1 MTLDGAQAGASSQD
15 QSLLAID
22 EIFRRHARR
31 RPAALAIA
39 DPPNR
44 ETFTDGAPRRMS
56 YAQADRAVEAIA
68 ARLRHMGLPA
78 DAIVGIQ
85 LPNIAEH
92 ILAMLGA
99 MRAGLIA
106 APLPLLWRRADIV
119 AALARIGAKA
129 LITCGHVGRFN
140 HGQLALRVAL
150 EVFSIR
156 YVGGFGA
163 NLPDGMVSFDDLLA
177 AEKLEPTAPDN
188 RERSPAARIAVVSFD
203 IGERGVVPV
212 ARSHLEL
219 LAGGL
224 DVLLASGLAQD
235 AVMLSTMSPSSFAG
249 ICLTLLPWILS
260 GGTLLLHHPF
270 NSNILGRQ
278 WRNDRFAALI
288 LPAPVA
294 FCLAG
299 AGAFAGEGP
308 NRIIAAWRSPERMAA
323 SPDWV
328 QQDIGLIDVAVFGE
342 SGLVAGRRDAN
353 GRPAPLRLGPVTAP
367 PAGAEAVVVLELAQT
382 EANGLAM
389 RGPMVPHHIFPPGID
404 RSSLPYFKIGRGGLV
419 DSGYR
424 CRVDAATNTLVL
436 DDPPATTV
444 GGYRFPLHDLQ
455 DVVGRV
461 DGGAK
466 LTAVPDAMTGQRLIG
481 RAADRATVRAAL
493 NAVGV
498 NPLVVAAFADGGE
511 AVAARP
517 RSRLNSRY

>member
-1 MTLDGAQAGASSQD
+1 MTLDAAQAGASSQD
-15 QSLLAID
+15 QSMLAID
-22 EIFRRHARR
+22 EIFRRNARR

-68 ARLRHMGLPA
+68 ARLRHMGLRA

-85 LPNIAEH
+85 LPNIVEH
-92 ILAMLGA
+92 ILVMLGA

-129 LITCGHVGRFN
+129 LITCGHVGGFN

-150 EVFSIR
+150 DVFSIR

-177 AEKLEPTAPDN
+177 ADQLEPVAPDI
-188 RERSPAARIAVVSFD
+188 RECGPAARIAAVSFD

-212 ARSHLEL
+212 ARTHLEL

-235 AVMLSTMSPSSFAG
+235 AVMLSTMAPSSFAG
-249 ICLTLLPWILS
+249 ICLTLLPWVLS

-299 AGAFAGEGP
+299 TGAFSGEGP
-308 NRIIAAWRSPERMAA
+308 GQIVAAWRSPERLA
-323 SPDWV
+323 SSADWV
-328 QQDIGLIDVAVFGE
+328 QRDIRLIDVAIFGE
-342 SGLVAGRRDAN
+342 CGLVAARRDAK
-353 GRPAPLRLGPVTAP
+353 GRPAPLRLGPITAP
-367 PAGAEAVVVLELAQT
+367 PAGAEAVVVLELART
-382 EANGLAM
+382 EADRLAM
-389 RGPMVPHHIFPPGID
+389 RGPMVPHRIFPPGID
-404 RSSLPYFKIGRGGLV
+404 RADLPHFSIGRGGLV

-424 CRVDAATNTLVL
+424 CRVDAATNALVL

-455 DVVGRV
+455 DVIGRV
-461 DGGAK
+461 DSGAK

-481 RAADRATVRAAL
+481 TAADRVTIQAAL
-493 NAVGV
+493 NAVGI

-511 AVAARP
+511 ASAAVAAARP
-517 RSRLNSRY
+517 R